1 VTPGLSAAAAPLD
14 VGGVTLRNRLVATAH
29 ASGLIHGGLPV
40 HGDADYWGRLAAG
53 GAAMLI
59 GGGTVVAPES
69 SPRRGNILEAWR
81 PETVAPLRLRA
92 DAIHAEGGVAI
103 VQLVHLG
110 RETLGADGYAFPVA
124 PAAVR
129 SPREPTAPL
138 ALDEDGVEGIV
149 EAFRASSEN
158 ALEAGFDGIE
168 LHAAH
173 AYLLEQF
180 LSPRTNPRGDGVA
193 VLERVIAAIRGLSP
207 GALLGIRLSVD
218 ASEDVAPT
226 PDELAA
232 LLRVLDPLVDWVN
245 VTVGVRTTYVRDM
258 ATDRPPLLD
267 ELARI
272 RPLVTK
278 PLIASQ
284 AFRDA
289 GAIAEALAGG
299 ADLVGMARALIA
311 DPDLPRKVLAGRV
324 AEVRPCVACNE
335 DCRTFDPLLLCTV
348 NPDLAPPGEPR
359 RPGAPIV
366 RRDRAASV
374 ERVAVVGAGPAG
386 LECALSLARAGVQ
399 DVVLFEAADRIGG
412 QLAIAAA
419 ARHRTGWAP
428 LLDFYAH
435 GLAAA
440 GVDLRLGT
448 PASGLDSFDA
458 VVVAVGAAETPSWA
472 GAVLSSDAIAGRA
485 SVSGARHVVVIDDGF
500 GWWPGVNAVELALD
514 AGSRVT
520 YVTPG
525 SAFAGGIPPES
536 RVQLLK
542 RLNGPLDVLAL
553 ATAVEVTGQGLTV
566 RRTGGRTDFVAADR
580 VVVVGERRS
589 RAAPACEAPLVL
601 AVGDAIVPRR
611 AAHAIAEGRAAA
623 SRIASGARAL
633 RPAASAAAGGGPG
646 RAEPRV
652 SVLAR
657 PGG

>member
-1 VTPGLSAAAAPLD
+1 VTPDLSAAAAPLEIR
-14 VGGVTLRNRLVATAH
+14 GVELRNRLVATAH
-29 ASGLIHGGLPV
+29 ASGLIQGGLPV
-40 HGDADYWGRLAAG
+40 AGDADYWGRLAAG

-69 SPRRGNILEAWR
+69 SPRRGNIMEAWR
-81 PETVAPLRLRA
+81 PEMIEPLRLRA
-92 DAIHAEGGVAI
+92 DAIHAEGGVAV

-110 RETLGADGYAFPVA
+110 RETLGADGYSFPVA
-124 PAAVR
+124 PGAIR
-129 SPREPTAPL
+129 SPREPTLPVG
-138 ALDEDGVEGIV
+138 LDDEGVEGIV
-149 EAFRASSEN
+149 EAFRVSSAN
-158 ALEAGFDGIE
+158 VLAAGFDGIE

-193 VLERVIAAIRGLSP
+193 VLERVIAAIRGLSQT
-207 GALLGIRLSVD
+207 ALLGIRFSVD
-218 ASEDVAPT
+218 ASEDVALT
-226 PDELAA
+226 PDELAEV
-232 LLRVLDPLVDWVN
+232 LRVVDPLVDWVN

-311 DPDLPRKVLAGRV
+311 DPDLPRKVLGGRA

-359 RPGAPIV
+359 RPGAPLV
-366 RRDRAASV
+366 LRGSPV
-374 ERVAVVGAGPAG
+374 EARRVAVVGAGPAG
-386 LECALSLARAGVQ
+386 LECALSLARAGIE
-399 DVVLFEAADRIGG
+399 DVVLFESADRIGG

-419 ARHRTGWAP
+419 APHRTGWAP

-435 GLAAA
+435 GLGAA

-448 PASGLDSFDA
+448 PASDLDEFDA
-458 VVVAVGAAETPSWA
+458 VVMAVGARETSSLP
-472 GAVLSSDAIAGRA
+472 GAVTSSQAISDGLAGE
-485 SVSGARHVVVIDDGF
+485 GHVVVVDDGF
-500 GWWPGVNAVELALD
+500 GWWPGVSAVELALE
-514 AGSRVT
+514 AGARVSL
-520 YVTPG
+520 VTPG
-525 SAFAGGIPPES
+525 TAFAGGIPPES
-536 RVQLLK
+536 RVQLLT
-542 RLNGPLDVLAL
+542 RLSGELDVLAL
-553 ATAVEVTGQGLTV
+553 TTAVDVSPEGVTV
-566 RRTGGRTDFVAADR
+566 RRTGGRTDFLAADR

-589 RAAPACEAPLVL
+589 RETPSCEAPCVL
-601 AVGDAIVPRR
+601 AIGDAIVPRR

-623 SRIASGARAL
+623 VQMAAGVRAL
-633 RPAASAAAGGGPG
+633 RPAAS
-646 RAEPRV
+646 V
-652 SVLAR
+652 T
-657 PGG
+657 